1 MSEPQRT
8 FAIIYDF
15 DGTLA
20 RGNIQE
26 NSFIP
31 AVARMERGAF
41 WNEVKILARE
51 HDADEILAYMLVMLR
66 KAQERGAPIRQEDL
80 KWHGNTA
87 QLFPGLEKGLWFRRI
102 GAFAR
107 RHGFDLKHYII
118 SSGIEEM
125 IRGCPIAAEFA
136 GVFASRFLYG
146 TNGEALWPANA
157 INYTNK
163 TQYLFRINKGIANVW
178 DNDAVNRWQPEAE
191 RPVPFKRMIFL
202 GDGDTDIPSMK
213 MMAHMGGHSVA
224 VYDDSAEEQAR
235 SRSHEK
241 IHKLI
246 AEDRVNFIAPADYR
260 EGQPL
265 DLIVKGIIGR
275 VAQREGTRPSSEAT
289 R

>member
-1 MSEPQRT
+1 MSELSRS

-31 AVARMERGAF
+31 AVARMDRGAF
-41 WNEVKILARE
+41 WSEVKALARA
-51 HDADEILAYMLVMLR
+51 HDADEILAYMLLMIR
-66 KAQERGAPIRQEDL
+66 KAKERNSPICKEDL

-87 QLFPGLEKGLWFRRI
+87 RLFPGLADRSWFARI
-102 GAFAR
+102 GAFAK
-107 RHGFDLKHYII
+107 RHRFDLKHYII

-125 IRGCPIAAEFA
+125 ILGCPIAEEFT
-136 GVFASRFLYG
+136 GVFASKFLYDES
-146 TNGEALWPANA
+146 GEALWPANA

-163 TQYLFRINKGIANVW
+163 TQYLFRINKGIDNVW
-178 DNDAVNRWQPEAE
+178 NNDAVNRWQAE
-191 RPVPFKRMIFL
+191 VDRPVPFKRMIFL

-224 VYDDSAEEQAR
+224 VYDDSTEECER

-246 AEDRVNFIAPADYR
+246 AEDRVNFIAPADYG
-260 EGQPL
+260 EGRQL
-265 DLIVKGIIGR
+265 ELIVKGIIGR
-275 VAQREGTRPSSEAT
+275 VAQREGTRPPSEAT